1 MQDNTR
7 LEKLNIMKML
17 NWDYLDNPEDMLAVI
32 EGRLET
38 SGVFTKEK
46 LFLRSIE
53 RLPWHQI
60 VELWGVEKIKEL
72 YTYDIAK
79 RIWPKERKCHYDF
92 AVSILRREAVPA
104 AGWGDEYYRKMWR
117 PFLSDRWY
125 SIEQGLL
132 QSSLL

>member
-1 MQDNTR
+1 MQDSTT

-72 YTYDIAK
+72 YTHDIAE
-79 RIWPKERKCHYDF
+79 RIWPKERKYHYDF
-92 AVSILRREAVPA
+92 AVSILRGEAIPVA
-104 AGWGDEYYRKMWR
+104 RWGDEYYRKMWR

-125 SIEQGLL
+125 SIEQ
-132 QSSLL
+132 SLL